1 MVILYDKKSMDLMEQ
16 KIDDIIIEAR
26 KYALESVLE
35 PSLDEYKNVMK
46 IILEFIII
54 NRRII
59 YGGYGWN
66 ELIIKKNPKDMIYS
80 KEKIEQPDIEFY
92 SYKPIHDLV
101 FLCNEMNEKGFKF
114 VRAESAQ
121 HHETYS
127 IIVNQLCYCDITY
140 MPKFLYDKMP
150 IMKVNNFNISH
161 PKFIL
166 IDIMR
171 QYNDPMTSYWRVKK
185 NLIRANTLL
194 RHYPLDTRGKFTK
207 FKIDNSTQRIL
218 DFIRK
223 NIIIGS
229 KLLVFGYY
237 GYNYY
242 KFKGNV
248 NNREELYVPY
258 YDLISTNLIEDV
270 KIIKETLENFESN
283 IEIEE
288 YHRFFQ
294 FLDNRISFKFKGN
307 IVLNIYGNNEMCIPY
322 WFDEKKKI
330 NIVTFPYMVQ
340 TLLIIHIYYLINN
353 NKIESSNFDYLLE
366 DIIKIRNNY
375 LKDHKK
381 TILDETPF
389 QEFRIQ
395 CMGKT
400 IEPSRKYR
408 LSIAEKLMKKQPIK
422 FRYDPNNFP
431 KNFNPDKIKFDNTS
445 GNVNKSK
452 NKILES

>member
-1 MVILYDKKSMDLMEQ
+1 MEE
-16 KIDDIIIEAR
+16 KIDEITYEAR
-26 KYALESVLE
+26 RYALETVLE
-35 PSLDEYKNVMK
+35 PSLDEYKQVMK
-46 IILEFIII
+46 FILEFIIN

-66 ELIIKKNPKDMIYS
+66 ELIIKKNPEDRIYS

-92 SYKPIHDLV
+92 SFKPIHDLV
-101 FLCNEMNEKGFKF
+101 FLCDELNKKGFKF

-150 IMKVNNFNISH
+150 IMRVNNLNISH

-171 QYNDPMTSYWRVKK
+171 QYNDPMTSFWRVKK
-185 NLIRANTLL
+185 NLIRANILL
-194 RHYPLDTRGKFTK
+194 SHYPLDTRGKFTK
-207 FKIDNSTQRIL
+207 FKINESAQRIL
-218 DFIRK
+218 NFIRK

-242 KFKGNV
+242 RYKGND
-248 NNREELYVPY
+248 NKKEELYVPY
-258 YDLISTNLIEDV
+258 YDVISTNFIEDSK
-270 KIIKETLENFESN
+270 KIKKILQNYESS
-283 IEIEE
+283 IEIDE

-294 FLDNRISFKFKGN
+294 FLDNRISFKFKNN

-322 WFDEKKKI
+322 WFDEKKNI
-330 NIVTFPYMVQ
+330 NIVTFPYMIQ
-340 TLLIIHIYYLINN
+340 TLLIKHIYYHINN

-375 LKDHKK
+375 LKKKNK

-389 QEFRIQ
+389 QEFRIN

-408 LSIAEKLMKKQPIK
+408 LSIIEKLMKKEPIK
-422 FRYDPNNFP
+422 FRYDPNNIS

-445 GNVNKSK
+445 GNINSSK
-452 NKILES
+452 NKILDS

>member
-1 MVILYDKKSMDLMEQ
+1 MEE
-16 KIDDIIIEAR
+16 KIDEITYEAR
-26 KYALESVLE
+26 KYALETVLE
-35 PSLDEYKNVMK
+35 PSLDEYKQVMK

-66 ELIIKKNPKDMIYS
+66 ELIISKKPEDRIYS

-92 SYKPIHDLV
+92 SFKPIHDLV
-101 FLCNEMNEKGFKF
+101 FLCNELNEKGFKF

-121 HHETYS
+121 HHETFS
-127 IIVNQLCYCDITY
+127 IFVNQLGYCDITY
-140 MPKFLYDKMP
+140 MPKFLFDKMP
-150 IMKVNNFNISH
+150 IMKINNFNISH

-194 RHYPLDTRGKFTK
+194 THYPLVTRGKFTK
-207 FKIDNSTQRIL
+207 YKINESLQRIL
-218 DFIRK
+218 DFVRK
-223 NIIIGS
+223 NIINGS

-242 KFKGNV
+242 KYKGNDDKK
-248 NNREELYVPY
+248 EELYVPY
-258 YDLISTNLIEDV
+258 YDVISTNLIEDA
-270 KIIKETLENFESN
+270 KKIKETLQNYESN
-283 IEIEE
+283 IEVEE
-288 YHRFFQ
+288 YHKFFQ
-294 FLDNRISFKFKGN
+294 FLDNRISFRFKDN

-322 WFDEKKKI
+322 WFIEKKNI
-330 NIVTFPYMVQ
+330 NIVTFPYMIQ
-340 TLLIIHIYYLINN
+340 TLLIMFIYHHINN
-353 NKIESSNFDYLLE
+353 NKLESSNLDYLLE

-375 LKDHKK
+375 LKNKKK

-400 IEPSRKYR
+400 IETSRRFR
-408 LSIAEKLMKKQPIK
+408 LSVAENLKKKKPIK
-422 FRYDPNNFP
+422 FRYDPTNKP
-431 KNFNPDKIKFDNTS
+431 RNFNPDKHNFDNTS
-445 GNVNKSK
+445 GNINNSK
-452 NKILES
+452 NKILDS